1 MTFDNARE
9 ECKKLKMD
17 LVISQTA
24 EENMCVQIQIAE
36 QGEKKNIF
44 CIKFI
49 INFWWAWP
57 DRFGE
62 RVHLDGSEQNTN

>member
-36 QGEKKNIF
+36 QGEKKKHILHK
-44 CIKFI
+44 IHYQLL
-49 INFWWAWP
+49 
-57 DRFGE
+57 
-62 RVHLDGSEQNTN
+62 VSLT